1 MWIDRLCRQVRR
13 YGRRLGALALAGG
26 LMAAAAPAMA
36 AFSIT
41 TLYDG
46 GSSAKVQYQVDTG
59 GGLVFKVMA
68 YDNGSS
74 TQSKGDISSL
84 LYNGVQYTDAT
95 RGSQLNSGFDY
106 LYSNVSAVDVQAQMI
121 SSTGAA
127 TPASTADGGVVSG
140 GAYVKIT
147 VTVFSSSGNV
157 LKHYYMA
164 KSGEP
169 RIYMGTY
176 FTEEP
181 DTLNL
186 VRYIVRVPIGVLSQG
201 GPAGTPGGLASN
213 GSWPPDLRGTDTT
226 VESSD
231 VFGFSSGSSSGQ
243 TRSKH
248 YSNMRL
254 KDWQYFGGLNSA
266 ASVGL
271 WFYRDGNE
279 GNSGGPFY
287 RSLLNQITS
296 TNNELTYIVNY
307 GEGQTEAFRL
317 GVLNSYTLIF
327 TSGGAPAAP
336 DTSWFS
342 VMGLDGYVAA
352 SGRGTV
358 AGVGLSGTDSNY
370 AYTVGFSN
378 SQAQYW
384 AGANL
389 ANKGFFKASG
399 MLPGTYTLTVYKN
412 ELEVYTGSVTVT
424 AGNTTTLNT
433 LTINADPAATASLW
447 RIGNWDGSPTE
458 FLNGGNLTTMH
469 PTDVRMSSWV
479 PATFVVGSSS
489 AASGFPAY
497 QWKDVNNARV
507 IQFNLT
513 SAQVQNLTL
522 RLGTTADFNG
532 ARPQITVNSW
542 TSAIPTAPPK
552 GSRNLTVGTYRG
564 INRLY
569 SFDIPSTALVAGT
582 NTLTINVVSGTAGT
596 AYLSPGWSYD
606 AVDLIT
612 TP

>member
-1 MWIDRLCRQVRR
+1 
-13 YGRRLGALALAGG
+13 
-26 LMAAAAPAMA
+26 MAAATPALA
-36 AFSIT
+36 AFNLT

-68 YDNGSS
+68 YDNGVS
-74 TQSKGDISSL
+74 TQSKGDLSSI
-84 LYNGVQYTDAT
+84 LYNGVQYADAS

-106 LYSNVSAVDVQAQMI
+106 LYSNVSAVDVQAQMV
-121 SSTGAA
+121 SSTGVA
-127 TPASTADGGVVSG
+127 TPASTANGGVVSG

-147 VTVFSSSGNV
+147 VTVYSANGGV

-164 KSGEP
+164 RSGEP
-169 RIYMGTY
+169 RVYMGTY

-186 VRYIVRVPIGVLSQG
+186 VRFILRVPIAALSKG

-213 GSWPPDLRGTDTT
+213 GSWPQDLRGTDTT
-226 VESSD
+226 VEASD
-231 VFGFSSGSSSGQ
+231 VFGFSSSTASAGQ

-254 KDWQYFGGLNSA
+254 KDWQYFGGVNSA
-266 ASVGL
+266 GSVGL
-271 WFYRDGNE
+271 WFYRDNNE

-307 GEGQTEAFRL
+307 GEGQTEAFRM
-317 GVLNSYTLIF
+317 GVLNSYTLMF

-342 VMGLDGYVAA
+342 LMALDGYVGA

-358 AGVGLSGTDSNY
+358 AGVGLSGTDANF

-378 SQAQYW
+378 ATAQYW
-384 AGANL
+384 TGANL
-389 ANKGFFKASG
+389 ASNGFFKSTG
-399 MLPGTYTLTVYKN
+399 MRPGTYTLTVYKN
-412 ELEVYTGSVTVT
+412 ELAVYTGSVTVT
-424 AGNTTTLNT
+424 AGGTTTLNT
-433 LTINADPAATASLW
+433 LTINADPSSTTALW
-447 RIGNWDGSPTE
+447 RIGSWDGLPTE
-458 FLNGGNLTTMH
+458 FLNGARLTTMH
-469 PTDVRMSSWV
+469 PSDVRMSSWV
-479 PATFVVGSSS
+479 PATFVAGSSS
-489 AASGFPAY
+489 AATGFPAY

-507 IQFNLT
+507 IQFSLT

-522 RLGTTADFNG
+522 RLGTTEDFNG

-542 TSAIPTAPPK
+542 TSAIPTAPSK
-552 GSRNLTVGTYRG
+552 GSRNMTVGTYRG
-564 INRLY
+564 VNRLY
-569 SFDIPSTALVAGT
+569 SYAIPATALVAGT
-582 NTLTINVVSGTAGT
+582 NTVTINVVSGTTGT
-596 AYLSPGWSYD
+596 AYLSPGFSYD
-606 AVDLIT
+606 AVDLIV

>member
-1 MWIDRLCRQVRR
+1 MRIDILRRRL
-13 YGRRLGALALAGG
+13 RRLGAAAFVLLSMATATPAL
-26 LMAAAAPAMA
+26 A
-36 AFSIT
+36 AFSLT

-46 GSSAKVQYQVDTG
+46 GSSSKLQYQVDTG

-68 YDNGSS
+68 YDNGVS
-74 TQSKGDISSL
+74 TQSKGDLSSL
-84 LYNGVQYTDAT
+84 LYNGVQYADAS

-147 VTVFSSSGNV
+147 VTVYSANGGV

-169 RIYMGTY
+169 RIYMGSY

-186 VRYIVRVPIGVLSQG
+186 VRFIVRVPVAVLSKG

-213 GSWPPDLRGTDTT
+213 GSWPQDLRGTDTT
-226 VESSD
+226 VEASD
-231 VFGFSSGSSSGQ
+231 VFGFSSGTASSGQ

-254 KDWQYFGGLNSA
+254 KDWQYFGGVNSA
-266 ASVGL
+266 GSVGL
-271 WFYRDGNE
+271 WFYRDNNE

-296 TNNELTYIVNY
+296 TSNELTYIVNY

-317 GVLNSYTLIF
+317 GVLNSYTLMF
-327 TSGGAPAAP
+327 TNGGAPAAP

-342 VMGLDGYVAA
+342 LMALDGYVAA

-358 AGVGLSGTDSNY
+358 AGVGLSGTDSAY
-370 AYTVGFSN
+370 TYTVGFSN
-378 SQAQYW
+378 ATAQYW
-384 AGANL
+384 ASANL
-389 ANKGFFKASG
+389 ANGGFFKSTG
-399 MLPGTYTLTVYKN
+399 MRPGTYTLTVYKN
-412 ELEVYTGSVTVT
+412 ELAVYTGSVTVT
-424 AGNTTTLNT
+424 AGGTTALNT
-433 LTINADPAATASLW
+433 LAINADPSGTSALW
-447 RIGNWDGSPTE
+447 RIGNWDGSPAE
-458 FLNGGNLTTMH
+458 FLNGSRLTTMH
-469 PTDVRMSSWV
+469 PTDVRMSSWL
-479 PATFVVGSSS
+479 PSTFVVGSSS

-507 IQFNLT
+507 IQFTLT
-513 SAQVQNLTL
+513 SAQVRNLTL

-564 INRLY
+564 VNRLY

-582 NTLTINVVSGTAGT
+582 NTLTINVVSGTSGT
-596 AYLSPGWSYD
+596 AYLSPGLSYD
-606 AVDLIT
+606 AVDLIV

>member
-1 MWIDRLCRQVRR
+1 MWIDRLCRRL
-13 YGRRLGALALAGG
+13 RRLGALALATG
-26 LMAAAAPAMA
+26 LTAMASPAMA
-36 AFSIT
+36 AFSLT
-41 TLYDG
+41 TLHDG
-46 GSSAKVQYQVDTG
+46 GNAAKVQYQVDTG

-68 YDNGSS
+68 YDNGVS

-84 LYNGVQYTDAT
+84 VYNGAQYADAS
-95 RGSQLNSGFDY
+95 RGSQLNSGFDF

-127 TPASTADGGVVSG
+127 TPASTVNGGVVSG
-140 GAYVKIT
+140 GTYIKVT
-147 VTVFSSSGNV
+147 VTVFSANGGV

-169 RIYMGTY
+169 RVYMGTY

-186 VRYIVRVPIGVLSQG
+186 VRYIVRVPIGVLSR
-201 GPAGTPGGLASN
+201 GPAAGVPGGLASN
-213 GSWPPDLRGTDTT
+213 GTWPQDLRGTNSTI
-226 VESSD
+226 EASD
-231 VFGFSSGSSSGQ
+231 VFGFSSGTSNAGQ

-254 KDWQYFGGLNSA
+254 KDWQYFGGLNSG
-266 ASVGL
+266 STVGL
-271 WFYRDGNE
+271 WFYRDNNE

-296 TNNELTYIVNY
+296 TNYELTYIVNY
-307 GEGQTEAFRL
+307 GEGQTEAFRM
-317 GVLNSYTLIF
+317 GVLNSYTLMF
-327 TSGGAPAAP
+327 TGGAAPTAP

-342 VMGLDGYVAA
+342 VMGLDGFVAP

-358 AGVGLSGTDSNY
+358 AGVGLSGTDSAY
-370 AYTVGFSN
+370 TYTVGFS
-378 SQAQYW
+378 SDKAQYW
-384 AGANL
+384 TTANL
-389 ANKGFFKASG
+389 ANNGFFKSTG
-399 MLPGTYTLTVYKN
+399 MRPGNYTVTVYKN
-412 ELEVYTGSVTVT
+412 ELVVYTGSVTVT

-433 LTINADPAATASLW
+433 LTINADPSSTAAIW
-447 RIGNWDGSPTE
+447 RIGNWDGLPNE
-458 FLNGGNLTTMH
+458 FLNGGRLTTMH
-469 PTDVRMSSWV
+469 PSDVRMSSWV

-513 SAQVQNLTL
+513 SAQVRNLTL
-522 RLGTTADFNG
+522 RVGTTTDFNS
-532 ARPQITVNSW
+532 ARPQVSVNNNSW

-564 INRLY
+564 VNRLY

-582 NTLTINVVSGTAGT
+582 NTVTLNVVSGTSGT
-596 AYLSPGWSYD
+596 GFLSPGLSYD
-606 AVDLIT
+606 AVDLIV

>member
-1 MWIDRLCRQVRR
+1 MSL
-13 YGRRLGALALAGG
+13 
-26 LMAAAAPAMA
+26 
-36 AFSIT
+36 T
-41 TLYDG
+41 TLYDS
-46 GSSAKVQYQVDTG
+46 GSSAKLQYQVDTG

-68 YDNGSS
+68 YDNGVS
-74 TQSKGDISSL
+74 TQSKGDLSSL
-84 LYNGVQYTDAT
+84 LYNGVQYADAS
-95 RGSQLNSGFDY
+95 RGSQLNSGFDF

-121 SSTGAA
+121 SSSGAA
-127 TPASTADGGVVSG
+127 TSASTANGGVVSG
-140 GAYVKIT
+140 GTYVKIT
-147 VTVFSSSGNV
+147 VTVFSANGGV

-186 VRYIVRVPIGVLSQG
+186 VRFILRVPIAALSKG
-201 GPAGTPGGLASN
+201 GPAGLPGGLASN
-213 GSWPPDLRGTDTT
+213 GSWPQDLRGTDTT
-226 VESSD
+226 VEASD
-231 VFGFSSGSSSGQ
+231 VFGFSSSTSSAGQ

-266 ASVGL
+266 GSVGL
-271 WFYRDGNE
+271 WFYRDNNE

-307 GEGQTEAFRL
+307 GEGQTEAFRM
-317 GVLNSYTLIF
+317 GVLNSYTLMF
-327 TSGGAPAAP
+327 TAGGAPSAP

-342 VMGLDGYVAA
+342 VMALDGYVAA

-370 AYTVGFSN
+370 SYTVGFS
-378 SQAQYW
+378 SSTAQYW
-384 AGANL
+384 ASANL
-389 ANKGFFKASG
+389 ANNGFFKSTG
-399 MLPGTYTLTVYKN
+399 MRPGTYTLTVYKN
-412 ELEVYTGSVTVT
+412 ELAVYTGSVTVT
-424 AGNTTTLNT
+424 AGGTTTLNT
-433 LTINADPAATASLW
+433 LAINADPSAKAALW
-447 RIGNWDGSPTE
+447 RIGNWDGTPAE
-458 FLNGGNLTTMH
+458 FLNGGRLTTMH
-469 PTDVRMSSWV
+469 PSDVRMSGWV
-479 PATFVVGSSS
+479 PATFVVGTSS
-489 AASGFPAY
+489 AASGFPAC

-507 IQFNLT
+507 IQFTLT

-522 RLGTTADFNG
+522 RIGTTEDFNG
-532 ARPQITVNSW
+532 ARPQISVNNGSW

-564 INRLY
+564 VNRLY

-582 NTLTINVVSGTAGT
+582 NTVTVNVVSGTSGT
-596 AYLSPGWSYD
+596 AYLSPALSYD
-606 AVDLIT
+606 AVDLIV

>member
-1 MWIDRLCRQVRR
+1 MRIDFLRR
-13 YGRRLGALALAGG
+13 CLRRLGAAACLLLATATATPALAA
-26 LMAAAAPAMA
+26 L
-36 AFSIT
+36 SLT
-41 TLYDG
+41 TLYDS
-46 GSSAKVQYQVDTG
+46 GSSAKLQYQVDTG

-68 YDNGSS
+68 YDNGVS
-74 TQSKGDISSL
+74 TQSKGDLSSL
-84 LYNGVQYTDAT
+84 LYNGVQYADAS

-121 SSTGAA
+121 SSSGAA
-127 TPASTADGGVVSG
+127 TSASTANGGVVSG
-140 GAYVKIT
+140 GTYVKIT
-147 VTVFSSSGNV
+147 VTVFSANGGV

-186 VRYIVRVPIGVLSQG
+186 VRFILRVPIAALSKG
-201 GPAGTPGGLASN
+201 GPAGLPGGLASN
-213 GSWPPDLRGTDTT
+213 GSWPQDLRGTDTT
-226 VESSD
+226 VEASD
-231 VFGFSSGSSSGQ
+231 VFGFSSSTSSAGQ

-266 ASVGL
+266 GSVGL
-271 WFYRDGNE
+271 WFYRDNNE

-307 GEGQTEAFRL
+307 GEGQTEAFRM
-317 GVLNSYTLIF
+317 GVLNSYTLMF
-327 TSGGAPAAP
+327 TAGGAPSAP

-342 VMGLDGYVAA
+342 VMALDGYVAA

-370 AYTVGFSN
+370 SYTVGFS
-378 SQAQYW
+378 SSTAQYW
-384 AGANL
+384 ASANL
-389 ANKGFFKASG
+389 ANNGFFKSTG
-399 MLPGTYTLTVYKN
+399 MRPGTYTLTVYKN
-412 ELEVYTGSVTVT
+412 ELAVYTGSVTVT
-424 AGNTTTLNT
+424 AGGTTTLNT
-433 LTINADPAATASLW
+433 LAINADPSAKAALW
-447 RIGNWDGSPTE
+447 RIGNWDGTPAE
-458 FLNGGNLTTMH
+458 FLNGGRLTTMH
-469 PTDVRMSSWV
+469 PTDARMSSWV
-479 PATFVVGSSS
+479 PATFVVGTSS
-489 AASGFPAY
+489 AASGFPAC

-507 IQFNLT
+507 IQFTLT

-522 RLGTTADFNG
+522 RIGTTEDFNG
-532 ARPQITVNSW
+532 ARPQISVNNGSW

-564 INRLY
+564 VNRLY

-582 NTLTINVVSGTAGT
+582 NTVTVNVVSGTSGT
-596 AYLSPGWSYD
+596 AYLSPALSYD
-606 AVDLIT
+606 AVDLIV

>member
-1 MWIDRLCRQVRR
+1 MRIDILGRCL
-13 YGRRLGALALAGG
+13 RRLGAAAFALLA
-26 LMAAAAPAMA
+26 MATATPALA
-36 AFSIT
+36 AFSLT
-41 TLYDG
+41 TLYDS
-46 GSSAKVQYQVDTG
+46 GSAAKLQYQVDTG

-68 YDNGSS
+68 YDNGVS
-74 TQSKGDISSL
+74 TQSKGDLSSI
-84 LYNGVQYTDAT
+84 LYNGVQYADAS

-121 SSTGAA
+121 SSTGVA
-127 TPASTADGGVVSG
+127 TSASTADGGVISG

-147 VTVFSSSGNV
+147 VTVYSANGGV

-186 VRYIVRVPIGVLSQG
+186 VRFIVRVPIGVLSKG
-201 GPAGTPGGLASN
+201 GPAGTPGGLAGN
-213 GSWPPDLRGTDTT
+213 GSWPQDLRGTDTT
-226 VESSD
+226 VEASD
-231 VFGFSSGSSSGQ
+231 VFGFSSGTASAGQ

-266 ASVGL
+266 GSVGL
-271 WFYRDGNE
+271 WFYRDNNE

-307 GEGQTEAFRL
+307 GEGQTEAFRF
-317 GVLNSYTLIF
+317 GVLNSYTLMF
-327 TSGGAPAAP
+327 TGGGVPSAP

-342 VMGLDGYVAA
+342 VMGLSGYVAA

-358 AGVGLSGTDSNY
+358 AGVGLSGTDSAY
-370 AYTVGFSN
+370 AYTVVFSN

-384 AGANL
+384 ASANL
-389 ANKGFFKASG
+389 ANNGFFKSTG
-399 MLPGTYTLTVYKN
+399 MLPGIYTLTVYKN
-412 ELEVYTGSVTVT
+412 ELAVYTGSVTVT
-424 AGNTTTLNT
+424 AGGTTTLNT
-433 LTINADPAATASLW
+433 VAVNADPSAKAALW
-447 RIGNWDGSPTE
+447 RIGNWDGSPAE
-458 FLNGGNLTTMH
+458 FLNGGRLTTMH
-469 PTDVRMSSWV
+469 PTDVRMSSWM
-479 PATFVVGSSS
+479 PSTFVVGTSN

-507 IQFNLT
+507 IQFTLT

-522 RLGTTADFNG
+522 RIGTTADFNG
-532 ARPQITVNSW
+532 ARPQVSVNNSW

-564 INRLY
+564 VNRLY
-569 SFDIPSTALVAGT
+569 SFDIPSTALVAGP
-582 NTLTINVVSGTAGT
+582 NTVTINVVSGTSGA
-596 AYLSPGWSYD
+596 AYLSPALSYD
-606 AVDLIT
+606 AVDLIV

>member
-1 MWIDRLCRQVRR
+1 MRIEFLRR
-13 YGRRLGALALAGG
+13 CLRRLSAAACLLLAMVTATPALAALS
-26 LMAAAAPAMA
+26 L
-36 AFSIT
+36 T

-46 GSSAKVQYQVDTG
+46 GSAAKLQYQVDTG

-68 YDNGSS
+68 YDNGVS
-74 TQSKGDISSL
+74 TQSKGDLSSL
-84 LYNGVQYTDAT
+84 LYNGVQYADAS
-95 RGSQLNSGFDY
+95 RGSQLNSGFDF

-121 SSTGAA
+121 SSSGAA
-127 TPASTADGGVVSG
+127 TSASTANGGVVSG

-147 VTVFSSSGNV
+147 VTVFSANGGV

-164 KSGEP
+164 RSGEP

-186 VRYIVRVPIGVLSQG
+186 VRFILRVPIAALSRG

-213 GSWPPDLRGTDTT
+213 GSWPQDLRGTDTT
-226 VESSD
+226 VEASD
-231 VFGFSSGSSSGQ
+231 VFGFSSGTASAGQ

-266 ASVGL
+266 GSVGL
-271 WFYRDGNE
+271 WFYRDNNE

-287 RSLLNQITS
+287 RSLLNQITA

-307 GEGQTEAFRL
+307 GEGQTEAFRM
-317 GVLNSYTLIF
+317 GVLNSYTLMF
-327 TSGGAPAAP
+327 TAGGAPSAP

-342 VMGLDGYVAA
+342 VMALDGYVAS

-358 AGVGLSGTDSNY
+358 AGVGLSGTDPNY
-370 AYTVGFSN
+370 SYTVGFS
-378 SQAQYW
+378 SSTAQYW
-384 AGANL
+384 ASANL
-389 ANKGFFKASG
+389 ANNGFFKSTG
-399 MLPGTYTLTVYKN
+399 MRPGTYTLTVYKN
-412 ELEVYTGSVTVT
+412 ELAVYTGSVTVT
-424 AGNTTTLNT
+424 AGGTTTLNT
-433 LTINADPAATASLW
+433 LAINADPSAKAALW
-447 RIGNWDGSPTE
+447 RIGNWDGSPAE
-458 FLNGGNLTTMH
+458 FLNGGRLTTMH

-479 PATFVVGSSS
+479 PATFVVGTSN

-507 IQFNLT
+507 IQFTLT
-513 SAQVQNLTL
+513 SAQVRNLTL

-532 ARPQITVNSW
+532 ARPQITVNNGSW
-542 TSAIPTAPPK
+542 TSGIPTAPPK

-564 INRLY
+564 VNRLY
-569 SFDIPSTALVAGT
+569 SFDIPSTALVAGP
-582 NTLTINVVSGTAGT
+582 NTVTVNVVSGTSGT
-596 AYLSPGWSYD
+596 AYLSPALSYD
-606 AVDLIT
+606 AVDLIV

>member
-1 MWIDRLCRQVRR
+1 MWIERLCRQVRR
-13 YGRRLGALALAGG
+13 LGALALVGG
-26 LMAAAAPAMA
+26 LMTAALPASAAL
-36 AFSIT
+36 SLT
-41 TLYDG
+41 TLYDS

-68 YDNGSS
+68 YDNGVS
-74 TQSKGDISSL
+74 TQSKGDLSSL
-84 LYNGVQYTDAT
+84 IYNGVQYADSS

-121 SSTGAA
+121 SSTGVA
-127 TPASTADGGVVSG
+127 TSASTSDGGAVTG

-147 VTVFSSSGNV
+147 VTVYSSSGNA

-176 FTEEP
+176 FMEEP

-186 VRYIVRVPIGVLSQG
+186 VRFIVRVPIAALSQG
-201 GPAGTPGGLASN
+201 GPAGTPGGADSSGN
-213 GSWPPDLRGTDTT
+213 WPQDLRSTNTT

-231 VFGFSSGSSSGQ
+231 VFGISSTGQ

-254 KDWQYFGGLNSA
+254 KDWQYFGGRNSG
-266 ASVGL
+266 STVGL
-271 WFYRDGNE
+271 WFYRDNNE

-317 GVLNSYTLIF
+317 GVLNSYTLMF
-327 TSGGAPAAP
+327 TSGGAPSAP

-342 VMGLDGYVAA
+342 LMALDGYVAA
-352 SGRGTV
+352 SGRGAV
-358 AGVGLSGTDSNY
+358 AGVGLSGTDS
-370 AYTVGFSN
+370 AYTYTVAFTN
-378 SQAQYW
+378 ATAQYW
-384 AGANL
+384 ATANL
-389 ANKGFFKASG
+389 SSNGYFKATG
-399 MLPGTYTLTVYKN
+399 MRPGTYTLTVYKN
-412 ELEVYTGSVTVT
+412 ELAVYTGSVAVT
-424 AGNTTTLNT
+424 AGGTTALNT
-433 LTINADPAATASLW
+433 LTLSDPSSTTALW
-447 RIGNWDGSPTE
+447 RIGNWDGTPTE
-458 FLNGGNLTTMH
+458 FLNGGRLTTMH
-469 PTDVRMSSWV
+469 PTDSRMSSWV
-479 PATFVVGSSS
+479 PSTFVVGTST
-489 AASGFPAY
+489 AAAGFPAY

-507 IQFNLT
+507 IQFTLT

-522 RLGTTADFNG
+522 RLGTTEDFNG

-542 TSAIPTAPPK
+542 TSAIPTAPAK
-552 GSRNLTVGTYRG
+552 GSRNMTVGTYRG
-564 INRLY
+564 VNRTY
-569 SFDIPSTALVAGT
+569 SYAIPSTAFVAGT
-582 NTLTINVVSGTAGT
+582 NTLTINVVSGTTGT
-596 AYLSPGWSYD
+596 AYLSPGFSYD
-606 AVDLIT
+606 AVDLIV

>member
-1 MWIDRLCRQVRR
+1 MWIDKVCRRVRQ
-13 YGRRLGALALAGG
+13 LGACALAGG
-26 LMAAAAPAMA
+26 LMALATPAMA
-36 AFSIT
+36 AFSLT
-41 TLYDG
+41 TLHDG
-46 GSSAKVQYQVDTG
+46 GNSAKVQYQVDTG

-68 YDNGSS
+68 YDNGVS
-74 TQSKGDISSL
+74 TQSKGDLSSI
-84 LYNGVQYTDAT
+84 LYNGVQYADAS
-95 RGSQLNSGFDY
+95 RGSQLNSGFDF

-127 TPASTADGGVVSG
+127 TPASTTNGGVVSG
-140 GAYVKIT
+140 GAYVKVT
-147 VTVFSSSGNV
+147 VTVFSANGGV

-186 VRYIVRVPIGVLSQG
+186 VRFIVRVPIGALSKG

-213 GSWPPDLRGTDTT
+213 GSWPQDLRGTDTT
-226 VESSD
+226 VEASD
-231 VFGFSSGSSSGQ
+231 VFGFSSSTSSSGQ

-254 KDWQYFGGLNSA
+254 KDWQYFGGLNSG
-266 ASVGL
+266 STVGL
-271 WFYRDGNE
+271 WFYRDNNE

-307 GEGQTEAFRL
+307 GEGQTEPFRM
-317 GVLNSYTLIF
+317 GVLNSYTLMF
-327 TSGGAPAAP
+327 TGGGAPTAP

-358 AGVGLSGTDSNY
+358 AGVGLSGTDANY
-370 AYTVGFSN
+370 TYTVGFSN
-378 SQAQYW
+378 STAQYW
-384 AGANL
+384 TTANL
-389 ANKGFFKASG
+389 ASNGFFKITG
-399 MLPGTYTLTVYKN
+399 MRPGAYTLTVYKN
-412 ELEVYTGSVTVT
+412 ELAVYTHSVSVNVT

-433 LTINADPAATASLW
+433 LTLNADPSSTAALW
-447 RIGNWDGSPTE
+447 RIGSWDGSPAE
-458 FLNGGNLTTMH
+458 FLNGSRLTTMH
-469 PTDVRMSSWV
+469 PSDVRMSSWV
-479 PATFVVGSSS
+479 PATYVVGSSN

-522 RLGTTADFNG
+522 RIGTTADFNG
-532 ARPQITVNSW
+532 ARPQVTVNSW
-542 TSAIPTAPPK
+542 TSAIPTAPSK

-564 INRLY
+564 VNRLY
-569 SFDIPSTALVAGT
+569 SFDIPASALAAGT
-582 NTLTINVVSGTAGT
+582 NTVTINIVSGTTGT
-596 AYLSPGWSYD
+596 AYLSPGLSYD
-606 AVDLIT
+606 AVDLIV

>member
-1 MWIDRLCRQVRR
+1 MRIDFLRR
-13 YGRRLGALALAGG
+13 CLRRLGAAACLLLAMVTATPALAA
-26 LMAAAAPAMA
+26 L
-36 AFSIT
+36 SLT

-68 YDNGSS
+68 YDNGVS
-74 TQSKGDISSL
+74 TQSKGDLSSI
-84 LYNGVQYTDAT
+84 LYNGVQYADAS

-121 SSTGAA
+121 SNTGVA
-127 TPASTADGGVVSG
+127 TSASTADGGVVSG
-140 GAYVKIT
+140 GAYVKLT
-147 VTVFSSSGNV
+147 VTVYSANGGV
-157 LKHYYMA
+157 LKHYYLA

-186 VRYIVRVPIGVLSQG
+186 VRFILRVPIAALSKG
-201 GPAGTPGGLASN
+201 GPAGLPGGLASN
-213 GSWPPDLRGTDTT
+213 GSWPQDLRGTDAT
-226 VESSD
+226 VEASD
-231 VFGFSSGSSSGQ
+231 VFGFSSSTTSAGQ

-254 KDWQYFGGLNSA
+254 KDWQYFGGLNSG
-266 ASVGL
+266 STVGL
-271 WFYRDGNE
+271 WFYRDNNE

-307 GEGQTEAFRL
+307 GEGQTEAFRM
-317 GVLNSYTLIF
+317 GVLNSYTLMF
-327 TSGGAPAAP
+327 TGGSAPTAP
-336 DTSWFS
+336 DTSWFA

-358 AGVGLSGTDSNY
+358 AGVGLSGTDANY
-370 AYTVGFSN
+370 AYTVGFSSAN
-378 SQAQYW
+378 AQYW
-384 AGANL
+384 ATANL
-389 ANKGFFKASG
+389 ANNGFFKSTG
-399 MLPGTYTLTVYKN
+399 MRPGTYTLTVYKN
-412 ELEVYTGSVTVT
+412 ELAVYTGSVTVT

-433 LTINADPAATASLW
+433 LTINADPSSTTALW
-447 RIGNWDGSPTE
+447 RIGNWDGSPAE
-458 FLNGGNLTTMH
+458 FLNGARLTTMH
-469 PTDVRMSSWV
+469 PTDVRMSSWL
-479 PATFVVGSSS
+479 PATFVVGTSS
-489 AASGFPAY
+489 AVSGFPAY

-507 IQFNLT
+507 IQFTLT
-513 SAQVQNLTL
+513 STQVQNLTL

-532 ARPQITVNSW
+532 ARPQITVNNSW

-564 INRLY
+564 VNRLY
-569 SFDIPSTALVAGT
+569 SFDIPSTALVAGS
-582 NTLTINVVSGTAGT
+582 NTVTINVVSGTSGT
-596 AYLSPGWSYD
+596 AYLSPALSYD
-606 AVDLIT
+606 AVDLIV